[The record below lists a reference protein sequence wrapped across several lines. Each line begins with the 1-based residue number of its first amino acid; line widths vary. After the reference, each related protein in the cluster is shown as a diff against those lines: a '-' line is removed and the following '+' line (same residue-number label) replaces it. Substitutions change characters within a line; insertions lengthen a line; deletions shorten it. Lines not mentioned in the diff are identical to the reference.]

1 MRLKPKRKRL
11 NRKCN
16 LSLLCHD
23 IAPAVEIL
31 KRGGIVA
38 IPTESSYGLAVDAR
52 NKTALQRLYQLKQR
66 PQNKPLL
73 VLVSSPAHILAE
85 RLATAI
91 PAPYE
96 SLISQFWPGPLTLVF
111 KAGNSV
117 NDIITGGTKTIGVRM
132 SPHRSARALVEAFG
146 SAVTATSANIS
157 GLAPCVSAE
166 AVVEMFGE
174 GVDCVLDGGRAD
186 GLPST
191 LVILDEGRVKI
202 LREGQISREVLSQA
216 LSQAGFP
223 F

>member
-1 MRLKPKRKRL
+1 MP
-11 NRKCN
+11 
-16 LSLLCHD
+16 LLCYD
-23 IAPAVEIL
+23 TAPAVEIL

-52 NKTALQRLYQLKQR
+52 NEMALQRLYQLKHR

-73 VLVSSPAHILAE
+73 VLVSSPAQILVE

-91 PAPYE
+91 PSQYE
-96 SLISQFWPGPLTLVF
+96 GLISQFWPGPLTLVF
-111 KAGNSV
+111 KADNSV

-132 SPHRSARALVEAFG
+132 SPHRSASALVEAFG
-146 SAVTATSANIS
+146 TAVTATSANIS

-174 GVDCVLDGGRAD
+174 GVNCVLDGGRAD

-202 LREGQISREVLSQA
+202 LREGQISREMLSQS
-216 LSQAGFP
+216 LSQTAFP
-223 F
+223 PDLRLQP